1 MVMDGKDDNFE
12 KGNSH
17 LCWLV
22 LICLFRKEYINQEF
36 ILYFEIPSQIFIVD
50 LMITWHTAYIVKL
63 NPFSNFN

>member
-22 LICLFRKEYINQEF
+22 LISLFRNKYVNQEF
-36 ILYFEIPSQIFIVD
+36 IL
-50 LMITWHTAYIVKL
+50 
-63 NPFSNFN
+63 